1 MMMRNTLVLFLVG
14 GLILVSCSTDK
25 MDGTSADAIVGTWDL
40 TALDIDQQTASD
52 EEEFGQV
59 ILSELSAENCYLVSL
74 TFNQDLSLITEDAS
88 NYLEIGVN
96 AGGTGLEVP
105 CPSQRDTET
114 TTYTYSDGVLTFV
127 DENQA
132 TVSLNVSIDGGT
144 MIISAQELDVE
155 NFNAGGELIFSRR

>member
-1 MMMRNTLVLFLVG
+1 MRNTLVLFLLG
-14 GLILVSCSTDK
+14 GLIISSCSTDK
-25 MDGTSADAIVGTWDL
+25 VDGTSPDAILGTWDL

-74 TFNQDLSLITEDAS
+74 TFNQDSSLITEDAS

-114 TTYTYSDGVLTFV
+114 TTYTYADGVLTFV

-132 TVSLNVSIDGGT
+132 TVSLNVTIDGRT

-155 NFNAGGELIFSRR
+155 NFNAGGELIFSKR

>member
-1 MMMRNTLVLFLVG
+1 MMRNTLVLFLVG